1 MFISQKLA
9 GSIHVYPTNKGN
21 QSTLKNP
28 AVTSYKGTKRQ
39 SLTSDVNLYLPKL
52 YREHFRTS
60 SCTNN
65 KRTIRHVNYNDI
77 IIGACQTCL
86 RQCCITIPESNF
98 TLAYGLRSDFVVYEF
113 FGKNRGILRVIFN
126 AFYDLVT
133 NTSSLKSYSRKCTYL
148 LFRAIFNS
156 SIQKSY

>member
-1 MFISQKLA
+1 MLISQKLA
-9 GSIHVYPTNKGN
+9 GPIHVYPTNKGN

-65 KRTIRHVNYNDI
+65 KRPIRHVKQTNYNDI
-77 IIGACQTCL
+77 IIGVRQTCL
-86 RQCCITIPESNF
+86 RQSCITIPESNF
-98 TLAYGLRSDFVVYEF
+98 TFAES
-113 FGKNRGILRVIFN
+113 I
-126 AFYDLVT
+126 YD
-133 NTSSLKSYSRKCTYL
+133 
-148 LFRAIFNS
+148 I
-156 SIQKSY
+156 